1 MATRTLPSVLV
12 AALSLMA
19 RDAPAQ
25 RRPPTRTLAVTVRD
39 SASHRPV
46 TGARVSLVS
55 RDQLV
60 ALTDDAG
67 NATLVSESAAP
78 DTVVVVAS
86 GFARYRR
93 NLGRWTEDY
102 LAIEVSLRPAV
113 QQLAG
118 VAVTA
123 AEVPARPTGR
133 LADFE
138 RRRDLGKGRYILRD
152 EIERRGNTRTSDLF
166 RGMTGLRVVDSASS
180 RLIISSR
187 SAQASLVSR
196 SANSD
201 CVVPIAVDGVLKEG
215 SFQLDLLSPADIHG
229 IEVYTGIGSIPPE
242 FSSMQRNAWCGLIIV
257 WTRDR

>member
-1 MATRTLPSVLV
+1 MSSLWTDD
-12 AALSLMA
+12 AL
-19 RDAPAQ
+19 AQ
-25 RRPPTRTLAVTVRD
+25 RRPATRTLAVAVWD

-46 TGARVSLVS
+46 AGARVSLTS
-55 RDQLV
+55 RNTPV
-60 ALTDDAG
+60 AITDATG
-67 NATLVSESAAP
+67 SATLIIDGTTR
-78 DTVVVVAS
+78 DTVVVVAT
-86 GFARYRR
+86 GFARFERD
-93 NLGRWTEDY
+93 LGQWTEDY
-102 LAIEVSLRPAV
+102 LSIEVPLRPAA

-123 AEVPARPTGR
+123 TSTPVRPAGR

-138 RRRDLGKGRYILRD
+138 RRREIGKGRYILRE
-152 EIERRGNTRTSDLF
+152 EIDRRGNTRVSDLF

-196 SANSD
+196 SANAD

-215 SFQLDLLSPADIHG
+215 SFQLDLLTPGEIHG

-257 WTRDR
+257 WTRDRIPS

>member
-1 MATRTLPSVLV
+1 MTVRTLVSVLL
-12 AALSLMA
+12 AALSLLA
-19 RDAPAQ
+19 RDARAQ
-25 RRPPTRTLAVTVRD
+25 RRPSTRTLAVTVWD

-46 TGARVSLVS
+46 AGARVFFAS
-55 RDQLV
+55 REPSA
-60 ALTDDAG
+60 ALTDGAG
-67 NATLVSESAAP
+67 HATLVTDRDAP
-78 DTVVVVAS
+78 ETVVIVAS
-86 GFARYRR
+86 GFSRYQRD
-93 NLGRWTEDY
+93 LGRWTEDY
-102 LAIEVSLRPAV
+102 LAIEVPLRPVV

-118 VAVTA
+118 VAVSA
-123 AEVPARPTGR
+123 AGATTRPTGR

-138 RRRDLGKGRYILRD
+138 RRRDLGKGRYILRE
-152 EIERRGNTRTSDLF
+152 EIERRGNTRASDLF

-180 RLIISSR
+180 RLVISSR
-187 SAQASLVSR
+187 AAQASLVSR
-196 SANSD
+196 SANND